1 MEKNDQTRIS
11 DAPLWVEQLGDG
23 PVVATAIH
31 AGHEVRRD
39 LLPLLAIDE
48 STRARE
54 EDPYTDA
61 LVKVVPS
68 WITFRRSRFEVDL
81 NRARDEAVYLAP
93 EMAWGLHVWKKP
105 LSETEVEKSREEYD
119 RFYDELYRML
129 QKIERRYGC
138 FVVFDL
144 HSYNHRRRG
153 PHDPPEDPQKNPDV
167 NVGTGS
173 LDRERCGPVVERF
186 MKELRNYD
194 FLGHHLDVRENV
206 KFEGRQLAR
215 WIHSKFPDSACVL
228 AIEFKKFFMDEWTGV
243 ADIDQVEE
251 IRKALQATL
260 PGIVE
265 TLHQIPQCQRRKDD
279 TAQRAPAT
287 GRGSE
292 ASDEG

>member
-1 MEKNDQTRIS
+1 MGEQRRDSNLLD
-11 DAPLWVEQLGDG
+11 DPLWVEQVGDG

-68 WITFRRSRFEVDL
+68 WIAFKRSRFEVDL
-81 NRARDEAVYLAP
+81 NRPKNEAVYLSP

-105 LSETEVEKSREEYD
+105 LDETEIERSLEEYD
-119 RFYDELYRML
+119 AFYDELYRL
-129 QKIERRYGC
+129 LKKIERRHGC

-144 HSYNHRRRG
+144 HTYNHRRRG
-153 PHDPPEDPQKNPDV
+153 PHAPPEDPAGNPDV

-173 LDRERCGPVVERF
+173 LDHKRCGAVVRRF
-186 MKELRNYD
+186 IEDLRNYD

-206 KFEGRQLAR
+206 KFKGRQLAE
-215 WIHSKFPDSACVL
+215 WIHRKFPDTACVL

-265 TLHQIPQCQRRKDD
+265 TLHRIPQCQKIRHE
-279 TAQRAPAT
+279 TPP
-287 GRGSE
+287 GSSGD
-292 ASDEG
+292 AAR